1 VLDNNKISLAKY
13 RLEHASQCLKAANT
27 LLEIGDFKGAANRSY
42 YAIFHA
48 MRAIFALDGLD
59 FKKHSG
65 LISEF
70 RKRYIKSGLLS
81 EKLSDNINELFQVR
95 TDSDYDDFYL
105 ISHDEVREQIQNA
118 YDFIKEVRH
127 YLNTLLPSNF

>member
-27 LLEIGDFKGAANRSY
+27 LLEIEDFKGAANRSY

-70 RKRYIKSGLLS
+70 RKRYVKSGLLS
-81 EKLSDNINELFQVR
+81 ENCL
-95 TDSDYDDFYL
+95 
-105 ISHDEVREQIQNA
+105 
-118 YDFIKEVRH
+118 
-127 YLNTLLPSNF
+127 TLLMSFFRFELIVIMMIFISFRMMK

>member
-1 VLDNNKISLAKY
+1 MLDDNRINLAKY
-13 RLEHASQCLKAANT
+13 RLERALQCLESADA
-27 LLEIGDFKGAANRSY
+27 LLSIEDFKGAANRSY

-48 MRAIFALDGLD
+48 MRTIFALDGLD

-81 EKLSDNINELFQVR
+81 EKLSDIINELFQVR
-95 TDSDYDDFYL
+95 IDSDYDDFYL
-105 ISHDEVREQIQNA
+105 ISHDEVKEQIQNA
-118 YDFIKEVRH
+118 YDFIKSIRG
-127 YLNTLLPSNF
+127 YLHTQLPSAF